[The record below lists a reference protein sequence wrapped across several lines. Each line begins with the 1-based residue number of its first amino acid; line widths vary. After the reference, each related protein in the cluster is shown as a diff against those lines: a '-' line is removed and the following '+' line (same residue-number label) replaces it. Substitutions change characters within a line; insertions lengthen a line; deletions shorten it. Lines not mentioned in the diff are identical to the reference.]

1 MDDLKKNLTEAEK
14 EAKEAERKRQAII
27 NEEKSQPLNV
37 DTLSREGPVGFLFIL
52 VIILTIQEIHSELRH
67 DD

>member
-37 DTLSREGPVGFLFIL
+37 DTLSREGPVGLLFIL
-52 VIILTIQEIHSELRH
+52 VIILTIPEIHSELRH